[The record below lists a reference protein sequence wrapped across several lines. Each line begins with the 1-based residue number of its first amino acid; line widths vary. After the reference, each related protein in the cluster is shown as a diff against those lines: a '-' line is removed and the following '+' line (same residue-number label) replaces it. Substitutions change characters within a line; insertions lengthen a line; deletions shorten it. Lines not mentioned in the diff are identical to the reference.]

1 MQDHVDAVRSLLKQ
15 HQEFE
20 QLLMA
25 LKRRV
30 EALNENGV
38 NLTESRH
45 FASHM

>member
-15 HQEFE
+15 HREFE
-20 QLLMA
+20 QVLMA

-38 NLTESRH
+38 NLIESGH
-45 FASHM
+45 FASHA